1 MLSRGKKIIL
11 SLAISV
17 SFTGCATSAKYVSPS
32 YVSTVQYQHY
42 NCDQIEQEL
51 TKCSRT
57 VEQVTERHGRAA
69 NRDDWA
75 MGVGM
80 VVFW

>member
-1 MLSRGKKIIL
+1 MSRGLKIIF
-11 SLAISV
+11 SLAVSV
-17 SFTGCATSAKYVSPS
+17 SFTGCAASAKNVSPS
-32 YVSTVQYQHY
+32 YVSPIPYQRY

-51 TKCSRT
+51 TRCSRT
-57 VEQVTERHGRAA
+57 VQQVEEQQSRAA
-69 NRDDWA
+69 NKDAWA